1 MIEIFLKMKKLLIE
15 KFTGIRKVPRTGVF
29 KRFTRA
35 CLSLKFAPVEPE
47 SFSIKAR
54 RMRDF
59 QAQPEGLGL
68 FLRST
73 SLSVI
78 NVE

>member
-1 MIEIFLKMKKLLIE
+1 MIEILLKMKKLLIE
-15 KFTGIRKVPRTGVF
+15 KFTGIRKKVPRAGVF

-54 RMRDF
+54 RMRF
-59 QAQPEGLGL
+59 
-68 FLRST
+68 SC
-73 SLSVI
+73 SK
-78 NVE
+78 